1 MAAIKFDT
9 TGDNRNVLESFKG
22 VQNGVRQM
30 QSVVEKSGQS
40 IDTMFDRIK
49 NSFLGGVKDMAK
61 GLIGLKALMESGTFI
76 KSLYDD
82 MGKFTVAM
90 KEVSTLSEDV
100 TNDLDGYKNKVVDI
114 CKQIAIAPEEAAKAL
129 YQIESAG
136 HHGADGLNV
145 LEQAAKGAIGG
156 VTETE
161 VAADAITT
169 ILNSYKMEAKEA
181 AHINDLL
188 FTTVRLGKTTYGELG
203 RVIAQV
209 TPVASAYGVAIED
222 VLAAVASLTK
232 SGTKTSIAVRQVR
245 DAITATTA
253 SLGDGTF
260 QTRTFL
266 EAMDEVAEKTKGS
279 ESALKSDLS
288 KLSAM
293 NAVLALTGKNAAA
306 AKQDFMDML
315 NSEGAATAAYEKMAD
330 TAGNASIK
338 LRNNFFAYFM
348 PIGDEIRSMS
358 KSIAE
363 SMNEA
368 FDDGSMQTAL
378 GTLEAFIASYAL
390 YRGLVATTNV
400 GQALISA
407 SEVSATNAAYD
418 AEIAQLNAI
427 IPLKEAE
434 AKTDIEIAVAEG
446 RLAPEKANLILALR
460 EEAKAHLEA
469 LQAEAAKANLD
480 MQTAVAEQIRADVA
494 LEAAQA
500 EVAAAELKY
509 NEALR
514 YGSAIAIENAELELN
529 VALSNQSAAASTLEA
544 ARKTV
549 ATATTKAATTAK
561 AADAA
566 ATMIDASAQKADA
579 VSTGILAGAKLQ
591 LKKAIDLVNASFLAS
606 PLFWM
611 AATVIGV
618 SYAVYKLCTAESE
631 TEAATRKANEAL
643 KEQNDLNE
651 ERKQNVQNLLR
662 TIQDKNQT
670 ELAQLAAYN
679 ELKTIMPDITDK
691 YSLQALAAMDA
702 ADSQKELNGELE
714 KQQYDEAKKKAEQYR
729 KEVEKLKKEIGDGTP
744 SLTAMYQSQYS
755 GRNSQVTAKRQL
767 PQAEANLKIWEDQVR
782 KYEELQ
788 AELADNAKPIE
799 LRIQE
804 AKENVE
810 VKQEIFDFYKNAKD
824 LAEHWQEANEQIDYT
839 TGTTRLEAFIAQAET
854 ELEDLRQQQQ
864 NNPQDWKI
872 RLLEEE
878 KTKILNGLIDMK
890 NRAEK
895 GGFNQM
901 DFFLNAQFNFD
912 YAALQAQ
919 LQKALARLNGLTA
932 NTIEG
937 GALTLQEEYDAAKTR
952 YDAAMKK
959 LAEIDAN
966 RSKYTKEQ
974 RIAAESELK
983 TAKEGFAAVGGDP
996 EGKTAKNKANEAKRL
1011 ANERAQ
1017 RLKAEQR
1024 YNDMLKK
1031 QRVERERTAK
1041 DLELSTTQA
1050 QIDAMEEGSRK
1061 TIAQINLDFEK
1072 QKVEI
1077 ERGYEDL
1084 KQSKID
1090 KARQLWEANPANKGK
1105 LFDESTVN
1113 TDYTEEERKNYMAQ
1127 LDANAANYRRSMEEV
1142 AAAEMQNLYDY
1153 LKEYGTIEQQRY
1165 AITKEYDA
1173 KIAKENSET
1182 RKKILEEE
1190 KKSALSQVTAQS
1202 LAMNIDWNQTFSG
1215 LGNVLEGLAKETL
1228 ANVREYM
1235 KTDEYKGLGAADKQ
1249 AYQDLV
1255 SQLVDAGGVDAS
1267 SPFKTKTW
1275 DDIAKLAEEYKAR
1288 VQDFLNAQKT
1298 HKEAVDRLVEAENEL
1313 KNATTPTAQAMAQM
1327 KVNMAQEWVNETG
1340 QTVNQT
1346 EQKKDEANEKLH
1358 TSTES
1363 AAKGLDNFSTT
1374 LNQLTSGTLSGFAT
1388 GVYNLVN
1395 QISGSGKKA
1404 AASLGEIGGKA
1415 GGLIGAILQIIDALG
1430 EDPAK
1435 FIEDLLDKVAR
1446 VVEAILRDLPEIIAN
1461 VVKGVVNIVGGV
1473 FSGIGQL
1480 FGADL
1485 SGIFGGSTH
1494 NFDEATKK
1502 WGWLLDTWKENLEYE
1517 KELMK
1522 DAYGD
1527 KVTDI
1532 QNKTTEQLRQTQ
1544 QAASQLYRA
1553 WASDGGGW
1561 FSHSNGYKDNRGA
1574 NWSYLWQYD
1583 PELAKKMGA
1592 EQKYLFGNKNMPY
1605 ISNGSVSNLFNLS
1618 ADELEKLKYGN
1629 RQFWESL
1636 SEEARKYLDT
1646 IIDAEKEIK
1655 QLEQEAR
1662 EQLTSTSFDSLSSDF
1677 QNQLTNMDSEAEDFA
1692 DNFEKYMK
1700 NAVISS
1706 LMISKYKPLLEAWY
1720 KNFANAMESDSQ
1732 LTAQEQEALKK
1743 EYDNIVNAALAE
1755 RDSLKEMLDWS
1766 GGEEYTQEASSKGF
1780 QAMSQDTGEEL
1791 NGRFTALQIAGETI
1805 SSQIIVAVATLNGIS
1820 SFSQS
1825 SNSAI
1830 LEIRNMMIMT
1840 NSYLEDMVKYA
1851 KLLYT
1856 EFGTKLDSIVS
1867 NTENL

>member
-100 TNDLDGYKNKVVDI
+100 TNDLDGYKDKVVDI

-222 VLAAVASLTK
+222 VLAAIASLTK

-330 TAGNASIK
+330 TAGNASIR

-446 RLAPEKANLILALR
+446 RLAPEKAELILALR

-494 LEAAQA
+494 LEASQA

-702 ADSQKELNGELE
+702 AESQKELNGELE
-714 KQQYDEAKKKAEQYR
+714 KQNYEEAKRKVDELRKSLAGFDDMLQESLKNSGGGYGSAAVSKMAYQQKAQWEAD
-729 KEVEKLKKEIGDGTP
+729 LKVFE
-744 SLTAMYQSQYS
+744 A
-755 GRNSQVTAKRQL
+755 QVT
-767 PQAEANLKIWEDQVR
+767 

-788 AELADNAKPIE
+788 TEIRERNIPIE

-804 AKENVE
+804 AKDNVE
-810 VKQEIFDFYKNAKD
+810 VRQEIIDFYKNAKD

-839 TGTTRLEAFIAQAET
+839 TGTTRLEAFIAQAQT
-854 ELEDLRQQQQ
+854 ELEDLRQQQEA
-864 NNPQDWKI
+864 NPQDWKI

-919 LQKALARLNGLTA
+919 LQKAIARLDGLTA
-932 NTIEG
+932 DTIGNSTE
-937 GALTLQEEYDAAKTR
+937 TLEQSYNSAKSR

-966 RSKYTKEQ
+966 RSKYTKED

-996 EGKTAKNKANEAKRL
+996 EGKTAKNKKRL

-1105 LFDESTVN
+1105 LFDESSVN
-1113 TDYTEEERKNYMAQ
+1113 TEYSEEERKNYTAQ
-1127 LDANAANYRRSMEEV
+1127 LDAAAANYRRSMEEV

-1228 ANVREYM
+1228 ANVKEYM

-1267 SPFKTKTW
+1267 SPFKSKTW
-1275 DDIAKLAEEYKAR
+1275 DDVAKLAEEYKAR

-1473 FSGIGQL
+1473 VSGIGQL

-1522 DAYGD
+1522 EAYGE

-1553 WASDGGGW
+1553 WAKDGAGW
-1561 FSHSNGYKDNRGA
+1561 FSHSNGYKDDENT
-1574 NWSYLWQYD
+1574 NWGYLWQYD
-1583 PELAKKMGA
+1583 KELAKKMGVSTFNF
-1592 EQKYLFGNKNMPY
+1592 FGHEMIGK
-1605 ISNGSVSNLFNLS
+1605 GDVSNLFNLS

-1662 EQLTSTSFDSLSSDF
+1662 EQLTATSFDSLSSDF

-1706 LMISKYKPLLEAWY
+1706 LMISPP
-1720 KNFANAMESDSQ
+1720 
-1732 LTAQEQEALKK
+1732 
-1743 EYDNIVNAALAE
+1743 
-1755 RDSLKEMLDWS
+1755 SL
-1766 GGEEYTQEASSKGF
+1766 Q
-1780 QAMSQDTGEEL
+1780 
-1791 NGRFTALQIAGETI
+1791 
-1805 SSQIIVAVATLNGIS
+1805 
-1820 SFSQS
+1820 
-1825 SNSAI
+1825 
-1830 LEIRNMMIMT
+1830 
-1840 NSYLEDMVKYA
+1840 
-1851 KLLYT
+1851 
-1856 EFGTKLDSIVS
+1856 
-1867 NTENL
+1867 